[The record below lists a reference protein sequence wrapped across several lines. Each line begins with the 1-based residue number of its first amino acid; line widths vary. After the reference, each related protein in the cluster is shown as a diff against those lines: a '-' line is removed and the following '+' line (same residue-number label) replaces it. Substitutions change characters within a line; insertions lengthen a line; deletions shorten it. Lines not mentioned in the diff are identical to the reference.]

1 MANLKNTRKRHE
13 QAKELRT
20 QWALSNGEFSRI
32 DYEGLKKSIPNKDER
47 DKYINAVIE
56 GL

>member
-1 MANLKNTRKRHE
+1 MANLNKTRKRHE

-32 DYEGLKKSIPNKDER
+32 DYEGIKKTFPNKQDR
-47 DKYINAVIE
+47 DAYVNAVIE